1 MENGQAKIMKS
12 INSLIKKS
20 KLCIEMYALS
30 RGLNNE
36 FIIQY
41 RKHSKFIMHIM
52 KILNDS
58 DIDYKC
64 GKDHYKY
71 ISIPIHTKNMN
82 LKEYWLSQLNENEI
96 NNYNT
101 QLNEDEINNYNNG
114 MYYGDNNNIDVYHLD
129 YLINGIDDE

>member
-20 KLCIEMYALS
+20 KLCIEMHALS

-36 FIIQY
+36 FVIQY

-82 LKEYWLSQLNENEI
+82 LKEYWLSQLND
-96 NNYNT
+96 
-101 QLNEDEINNYNNG
+101 DELDNYNNSDI
-114 MYYGDNNNIDVYHLD
+114 YYDNNNNIDVYHLD

>member
-20 KLCIEMYALS
+20 KLYIEMYALS

-36 FIIQY
+36 FVIQY
-41 RKHSKFIMHIM
+41 RKDSKFIMHIK
-52 KILNDS
+52 KILDDS

-64 GKDHYKY
+64 GKEHYKY

-82 LKEYWLSQLNENEI
+82 LKDYWLSQLNDNELD
-96 NNYNT
+96 N
-101 QLNEDEINNYNNG
+101 
-114 MYYGDNNNIDVYHLD
+114 YYGNNNNIDVYHLD
-129 YLINGIDDE
+129 YLINGIDEY

>member
-20 KLCIEMYALS
+20 KLCIEMHALS

-36 FIIQY
+36 FVIQY

-58 DIDYKC
+58 DIYYKC
-64 GKDHYKY
+64 DKDHYNFIY
-71 ISIPIHTKNMN
+71 IPVHTKNMN
-82 LKEYWLSQLNENEI
+82 LKEYWVSQLNENE
-96 NNYNT
+96 
-101 QLNEDEINNYNNG
+101 LDNYNNSDI
-114 MYYGDNNNIDVYHLD
+114 YYDNNNNIDVYHLD